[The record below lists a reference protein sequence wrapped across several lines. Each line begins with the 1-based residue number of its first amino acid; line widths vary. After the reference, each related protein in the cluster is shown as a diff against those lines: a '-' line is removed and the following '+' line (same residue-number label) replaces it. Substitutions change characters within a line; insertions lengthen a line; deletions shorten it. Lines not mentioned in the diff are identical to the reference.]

1 MWPESATIRLYGT
14 FCATNLLWDKGFPIP
29 GFLFSECALR
39 PVVVKGSCVSLGTL
53 SLAPLFLPWDNL
65 PKPLGLKTFGWRF
78 CTSHF
83 REFSKIAKGMLT
95 SHQDS
100 IKCSKSNSFREDI
113 LAPLTTFPAPQR
125 DAAAATKIYL
135 KLSLGSKERIL
146 SWREKGAGKGP
157 GGVDL
162 WVRRRPPRIAV

>member
-1 MWPESATIRLYGT
+1 
-14 FCATNLLWDKGFPIP
+14 
-29 GFLFSECALR
+29 
-39 PVVVKGSCVSLGTL
+39 
-53 SLAPLFLPWDNL
+53 
-65 PKPLGLKTFGWRF
+65 
-78 CTSHF
+78 
-83 REFSKIAKGMLT
+83 MLT

-100 IKCSKSNSFREDI
+100 IKCSKSNSFREDV

-157 GGVDL
+157 GRGGFVSEKETTKDSCVIKKGMKDALTKFIDL
-162 WVRRRPPRIAV
+162 NRGWKTSTI